1 MNVNQARRAN
11 EAVSNYHNQL
21 GWGRTEVSVEVEVNG
36 AVFTRRLDIADT
48 TNPESL
54 RGIEHK
60 TGYQTASDDILWE
73 VDRDAQLVKDG
84 WDIEWV
90 FEGKASESLLEALED
105 AGIPYKFINN

>member
-1 MNVNQARRAN
+1 MLLDYDSARWYLR
-11 EAVSNYHNQL
+11 L
-21 GWGRTEVSVEVEVNG
+21 
-36 AVFTRRLDIADT
+36 LDIAD
-48 TNPESL
+48 PSPDVR

-90 FEGKASESLLEALED
+90 FDGKASKPLLDALED
-105 AGIPYKFINN
+105 ASIPYKFIND